1 MLRQFNEVVLADEGE
16 ANKLDEDEFWEVYAT
31 GHIEEELQP
40 QQLQIRGV
48 QNRPLVIQAK
58 QNIQTQKRDYT
69 LTEDD
74 CRRLLNEY
82 PELNA
87 AYELQVMLGNGE

>member
-1 MLRQFNEVVLADEGE
+1 MRDKFAEVVLGDDEAE
-16 ANKLDEDEFWEVYAT
+16 KLCEDEFWEVYAT
-31 GHIEEELQP
+31 GHIEEEKVT
-40 QQLQIRGV
+40 QQIQMRGV

-87 AYELQVMLGNGE
+87 AYEL